1 MTRVKALYRSEA
13 IPFVAVSRSVHC
25 AIVLSGSS
33 RSANRVY
40 AWATVPSTRVHDAVD
55 QNKSG
60 LITLARKQQ
69 KLRPQ
74 EMCFFLTSAFIEL
87 LRRWPQL

>member
-33 RSANRVY
+33 RSANRAY
-40 AWATVPSTRVHDAVD
+40 AGGQSFT
-55 QNKSG
+55 
-60 LITLARKQQ
+60 
-69 KLRPQ
+69 
-74 EMCFFLTSAFIEL
+74 TSN
-87 LRRWPQL
+87 WMH